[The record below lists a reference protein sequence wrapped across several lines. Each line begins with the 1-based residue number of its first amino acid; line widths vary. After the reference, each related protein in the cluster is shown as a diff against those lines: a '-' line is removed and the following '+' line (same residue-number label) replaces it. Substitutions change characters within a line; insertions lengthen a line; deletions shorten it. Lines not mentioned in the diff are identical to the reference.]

1 LNKASP
7 KDNFPWPH
15 INVLIDN
22 AARSSTYSFMD
33 GFFGYNLIKMT
44 NNDKEKTTFVTLW
57 GILTYKVMPFGQKN
71 TGVIYQKTMITL
83 FHDMMHKEI
92 EVYINNMIAKSK
104 EGEGHC

>member
-57 GILTYKVMPFGQKN
+57 GILTYKVMPFGPKN